1 MTPHETLR
9 RRRPIVV
16 FYDGDCG
23 FCHAAVKFLLKRDR
37 AGVFAYAPLHGE
49 TFNNGMA
56 PAVREDLPDSLV
68 ILRPNG
74 TVYTLSTGVLYAA
87 TRLGGLYAI
96 AGWAGLMI
104 PGPVRDVAY
113 RLVARVRR
121 RLFAAPATSCPI
133 VPAELRG
140 RFLP

>member
-1 MTPHETLR
+1 MTPPGSR

-49 TFNNGMA
+49 TFNNGLPEPM
-56 PAVREDLPDSLV
+56 RNDLPDSLV

-87 TRLGGLYAI
+87 TRLGGLYTI
-96 AGWAGLMI
+96 AGHAGLLI
-104 PGPVRDVAY
+104 PAWIRDAAY

-121 RLFAAPATSCPI
+121 KLFAAPSASCPI
-133 VPAELRG
+133 VPRELRG

>member
-1 MTPHETLR
+1 M
-9 RRRPIVV
+9 V

-49 TFNNGMA
+49 TFNNGLP
-56 PAVREDLPDSLV
+56 PAVRENLPDSLV

-74 TVYTLSTGVLYAA
+74 AVYTLSTGVLYAA
-87 TRLGGLYAI
+87 TRLGGLYAN
-96 AGWAGLMI
+96 AGWVGLAL
-104 PGPVRDVAY
+104 PAWPRDVVY

-121 RLFAAPATSCPI
+121 RLFAAPTSSCPI
-133 VPAELRG
+133 VPRELRG